1 MQPYYY
7 YYYYYWY
14 YPPTWPNTVTQSSNG
29 PTHAGKETVPCM
41 QLHATLSSDSDSV
54 HTVPCMQSHATFTSD
69 SDSVH
74 TVHVCNG
81 TLDSVEGM
89 GTAVLVAALHSLVT
103 LFRSLLPIWALWC
116 LFGTQVSM
124 HTYTGATWDFLSTD
138 SVHRELVT
146 KGGPAASAETNTNMN
161 TISKY
166 LTSFYGWIKHKRYH
180 DQQISHHF
188 PQLKQAQPWSRS
200 GNISP
205 FSTAETNANMITIR
219 KQLTTWSP
227 LGNMSSFSTYSL
239 L

>member
-1 MQPYYY
+1 MQPYY

-41 QLHATLSSDSDSV
+41 QW
-54 HTVPCMQSHATFTSD
+54 HATFTSD

-116 LFGTQVSM
+116 LFGTEVSM
-124 HTYTGATWDFLSTD
+124 RTYTGATWDFLSTD

-180 DQQISHHF
+180 VQEISHHF
-188 PQLKQAQPWSRS
+188 PQLKQTQTWSRS
-200 GNISP
+200 GN
-205 FSTAETNANMITIR
+205 
-219 KQLTTWSP
+219 
-227 LGNMSSFSTYSL
+227 SSQHDRR
-239 L
+239 